1 MRISLLC
8 FLSPALAFQAGAST
22 FQLVGD
28 NSKPGMLAAKIDS
41 VNISVFDY
49 TGQRH
54 ASQGQTWNVNI
65 YTFSTLSQAYY
76 SPADPYIRDGDYL
89 TDYKEEIY
97 LFNTLQVT
105 SNAVEIAKIQQ
116 AAYHIFD
123 PTHFGTNSYVTL
135 AENEIAT
142 NGVINLG
149 DLSAYRFYNSPFT
162 NSAGDLKQGFISK
175 IDRTTSSVPEPGT
188 ASLFA
193 LGGMLL
199 AIGAACKKVR
209 E

>member
-8 FLSPALAFQAGAST
+8 FLSLALAFQAGAST

-28 NSKPGMLAAKIDS
+28 NSKPGMLAAKIDGA
-41 VNISVFDY
+41 NINVFDY

-65 YTFSTLSQAYY
+65 YTFSTLNQAYY
-76 SPADPYIRDGDYL
+76 SPADPYIQDGDYL

-97 LFNTLQVT
+97 LFNTLQAT
-105 SNAVEIAKIQQ
+105 SNVVEIAKIQQ

-135 AENEIAT
+135 AESEIAT
-142 NGVINLG
+142 NGVTNLG
-149 DLSAYRFYNSPFT
+149 DLTTYRFYNSPFT
-162 NSAGDLKQGFISK
+162 NSASYLKQGFMSRVE
-175 IDRTTSSVPEPGT
+175 RTNN
-188 ASLFA
+188 
-193 LGGMLL
+193 
-199 AIGAACKKVR
+199 
-209 E
+209 